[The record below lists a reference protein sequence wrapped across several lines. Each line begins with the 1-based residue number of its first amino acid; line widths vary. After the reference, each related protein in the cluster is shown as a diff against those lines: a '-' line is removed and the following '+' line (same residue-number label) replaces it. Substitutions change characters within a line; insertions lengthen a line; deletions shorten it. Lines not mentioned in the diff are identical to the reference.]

1 MNRATI
7 MMQMIHAACAHG
19 QRQFDGWVIGKAFY
33 GKYDGQEPV
42 SFETQTQR
50 MRQGFARLS
59 TKGYGK
65 GHNVVQGLEL
75 VLVRPSCADGDARGN
90 ACAGAFPGR
99 HGCRLLRDRLEAG
112 DGIRAAAEDSHGC
125 LLSGAPHFRPDV
137 LTFSSEG
144 LKRFLKDSGDT
155 NPIHYGE
162 TAVVPGLWIL
172 ERLQGL
178 WECKAAQGADAAP
191 GRHDLPQEFHIRFF
205 HPVYTGQ
212 PIRLVCSENT
222 ITGVCGGLTYFLL
235 RTNNL

>member
-1 MNRATI
+1 
-7 MMQMIHAACAHG
+7 MQMIHAACAHG
-19 QRQFDGWVIGKAFY
+19 QHQFDGWVIGKAFY

-112 DGIRAAAEDSHGC
+112 DGIRAAAERLPWIPLIWRASFQARCAHILFRGFKTVLKGFRRYQPYSLWRNSCCAGIVD
-125 LLSGAPHFRPDV
+125 SGAF
-137 LTFSSEG
+137 
-144 LKRFLKDSGDT
+144 
-155 NPIHYGE
+155 
-162 TAVVPGLWIL
+162 
-172 ERLQGL
+172 
-178 WECKAAQGADAAP
+178 
-191 GRHDLPQEFHIRFF
+191 
-205 HPVYTGQ
+205 TG
-212 PIRLVCSENT
+212 PL
-222 ITGVCGGLTYFLL
+222 GM
-235 RTNNL
+235 